1 MAHDDSRDDKV
12 SIVPAT
18 PPSEA
23 TGAAMITQES
33 PSLAIDEQRVIATP
47 PPRAQSQSRAHDHNN
62 ALMSVPLTP
71 TTTRRNAT
79 KDLPSL
85 QHIDQAGTLELRQMA
100 KHLVQDLTDARI
112 TVANSRL
119 QHHLLLLEA
128 NQAAERAEVERQ
140 LSRNQVDMLRVKQ
153 SRPRPSVTAPAVPVQ
168 PPTQLEQINQQFR
181 ELERHYAILEELC
194 DKLKTEKEL
203 QAERIQSLQEHNSLL
218 VTRIKE
224 NRAHF
229 AHFRGTS
236 PMFHSPRQAY
246 TTPRRKVPRYQ
257 EETPAHNTFAALIA
271 ADQILSQESAASVPS
286 TPSKSHAVRFKH
298 GHTRGAHSLSSM
310 PTPQSA
316 QRPSTSDGYLGSQ
329 LMFSA
334 PGSQFVQESAERESR
349 QDRDSTISISD
360 NDNTQDRNDV
370 TQSQASSLA
379 ADMLRKN
386 PTAYDAIRQSQ
397 EAEKSSTLLQSKLFG
412 PVKKTGQGNE
422 AAKLKRQYGFSDA
435 QQKPG
440 KKVRTDEQV
449 GLGIAT

>member
-1 MAHDDSRDDKV
+1 MARNG
-12 SIVPAT
+12 P
-18 PPSEA
+18 
-23 TGAAMITQES
+23 
-33 PSLAIDEQRVIATP
+33 RVTATP
-47 PPRAQSQSRAHDHNN
+47 PPSAQAQRTDDIQLN
-62 ALMSVPLTP
+62 VPPTP

-79 KDLPSL
+79 KDLPSM
-85 QHIDQAGTLELRQMA
+85 QHIDQADIAELRQMT
-100 KHLVQDLTDARI
+100 KHLVHDLTDSRI

-128 NQAAERAEVERQ
+128 DQAAERAEVERQ
-140 LSRNQVDMLRVKQ
+140 LSRNQVDMLRKKQ
-153 SRPRPSVTAPAVPVQ
+153 TRPTAVGAAAVQ
-168 PPTQLEQINQQFR
+168 PPTQLEQLHQQFR
-181 ELERHYAILEELC
+181 DLEHHSRALEELC
-194 DKLKTEKEL
+194 DKLKAEKEL

-229 AHFRGTS
+229 AHFRERS

-246 TTPRRKVPRYQ
+246 TTPRRKVPRYH
-257 EETPAHNTFAALIA
+257 EDTPTHNTFAALIA

-286 TPSKSHAVRFKH
+286 TPTKSHAVRFKH

-316 QRPSTSDGYLGSQ
+316 QRPSTSDGFIGSQ

-334 PGSQFVQESAERESR
+334 PGSQLVQESAERESR

-360 NDNTQDRNDV
+360 NDNTQDRNEAM
-370 TQSQASSLA
+370 QSQASSLA

-386 PTAYDAIRQSQ
+386 PSGYDLARQTQ
-397 EAEKSSTLLQSKLFG
+397 DAEKSSNLLQSKLFG
-412 PVKKTGQGNE
+412 PVKKSGHASD
-422 AAKLKRQYGFSDA
+422 AATLKRQYGFSDS
-435 QQKPG
+435 QQSPG
-440 KKVRTDEQV
+440 KKARTGEQV